1 MITNVALQNARW
13 TETTNFLF
21 AHATTNWFCSFIR
34 NAADSEINEA
44 NLIVKIKSRMHE
56 MAFYFSGKGS
66 DLCGK
71 LPVIFLSTIQSH
83 TLPMFISLFCG
94 CNKLI
99 NLLQIDNYKKLIH
112 LWINLSWWN
121 IHTKLIIRSMITL
134 EWYYVLLSHHY
145 VLHRMDTFEEVSQ
158 KIYEYSSLS
167 ISSIILSADSS
178 MCKYNYYIFCYN
190 HYNTHN
196 ITDNSKLNLIYE
208 DL

>member
-1 MITNVALQNARW
+1 M
-13 TETTNFLF
+13 
-21 AHATTNWFCSFIR
+21 TNWFCSFIR
-34 NAADSEINEA
+34 NAADSEINET

-83 TLPMFISLFCG
+83 KLPMFISLFCG

-99 NLLQIDNYKKLIH
+99 NLIQIDNYKKLIH

-134 EWYYVLLSHHY
+134 EILCL
-145 VLHRMDTFEEVSQ
+145 
-158 KIYEYSSLS
+158 IASLCIAS
-167 ISSIILSADSS
+167 YGYFWGSFSVNLWIFIIINIINNSFCRCVSIII
-178 MCKYNYYIFCYN
+178 IFSITIII
-190 HYNTHN
+190 THT
-196 ITDNSKLNLIYE
+196 ILRTILN
-208 DL
+208 